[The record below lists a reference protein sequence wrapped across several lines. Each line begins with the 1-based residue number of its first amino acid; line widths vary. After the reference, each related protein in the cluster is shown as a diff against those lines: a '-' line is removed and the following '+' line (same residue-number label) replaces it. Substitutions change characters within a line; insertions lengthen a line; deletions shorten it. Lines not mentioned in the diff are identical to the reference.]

1 VDVVA
6 IVAALGLAF
15 VLGVSDAPNATSAL
29 VASRAAPWHAA
40 LLFSSLLHALGAL
53 LGGTAVAL
61 TVSRLV
67 TVPKDDL
74 SAACVAACIAT
85 VVFVATAARLGLPS
99 SATYALV
106 GGLVGA
112 ALVSGGLG
120 DVRWGG
126 FDGLRPQGVL
136 GTLAGLVVSPLIGV
150 AAGWLVGRAV
160 RRVTVRATRRLL
172 GPVKTGV
179 WVAAGL
185 VALSDGTN
193 DGQKA
198 MGVVVAVL
206 VASGSL
212 HRFEIPL
219 WTRLT
224 VALAL
229 AFGTALGGGRA
240 IRRVSRGYYRPGPI
254 DALVAQ
260 ASSGA
265 VILGAAALGAPVSTS
280 TVVASSVVGVGA
292 DRHPRH
298 VRWAGVAETMSSW
311 LLTVPVCAALGA
323 ALFACARLVA

>member
-1 VDVVA
+1 MDVVA

-40 LLFSSLLHALGAL
+40 LLYSFALHALGAL

-67 TVPKDDL
+67 SVSRGDL
-74 SAACVAACIAT
+74 PSAYAAACLAAI
-85 VVFVATAARLGLPS
+85 VFVAGAARLGLPS
-99 SATYALV
+99 SATYGLV

-112 ALVSGGLG
+112 GLVSGGPG
-120 DVRWGG
+120 DIRWGG
-126 FDGLRPQGVL
+126 FDGIRPDGTI
-136 GTLAGLVVSPLIGV
+136 GTLAGLVISPMLGV
-150 AAGWLVGRAV
+150 AAGWLARRIVGRA
-160 RRVTVRATRRLL
+160 TARASRHLL
-172 GPVKTGV
+172 RPVKGGI

-198 MGVVVAVL
+198 MGIAAAVL
-206 VASGSL
+206 LASGSL
-212 HRFEIPL
+212 HRFEVPF
-219 WTRLT
+219 WVRVS
-224 VALAL
+224 VAGTLAL
-229 AFGTALGGGRA
+229 GTAVGGGRVV
-240 IRRVSRGYYRPGPI
+240 RRVSRGYYRPGPV
-254 DALVAQ
+254 DSLVAQ
-260 ASSGA
+260 ASSAA

-280 TVVASSVVGVGA
+280 TVVASAVVGVGA

-298 VRWAGVAETMSSW
+298 VRWAGVAETMSAW
-311 LLTVPVCAALGA
+311 ALTVPICALLGA